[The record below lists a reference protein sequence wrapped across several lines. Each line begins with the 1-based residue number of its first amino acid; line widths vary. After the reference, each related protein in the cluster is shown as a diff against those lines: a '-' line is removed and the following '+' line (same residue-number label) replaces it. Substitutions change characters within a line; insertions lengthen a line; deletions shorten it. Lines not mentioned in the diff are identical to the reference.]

1 MRISASGVIFL
12 GLALCLAAPAA
23 AKPTEAQ
30 LDAIKSNCRSDF
42 MSNCW
47 GVKRGGIEA
56 MQCLKQHMSSL
67 SPGCQTAVK
76 AVQPPAPKPAEAPKP
91 AAAPEPVAA
100 PEPAA
105 PPKSATSPEAPK
117 EPEAET
123 KAAEPAPAAEA
134 AVEQEASEI
143 PESKEAATP
152 APPKEAAPQA
162 AETAPSPAAQ
172 SPNAAPAA
180 SDAPAA
186 GTAAPD
192 PAAAAPEAMPP
203 IVGFIPPR
211 KKLMVNRGCKDELNT
226 YCAGVDFGE
235 GRLLRCLWSN
245 KPSLSAQCQAAL
257 DKLTQ

>member
-76 AVQPPAPKPAEAPKP
+76 AVQPPAPKPAEATKP
-91 AAAPEPVAA
+91 AAAPEPAA
-100 PEPAA
+100 L
-105 PPKSATSPEAPK
+105 PKSAASPETPK

-134 AVEQEASEI
+134 AVEQEAA
-143 PESKEAATP
+143 ESSNTNETGKP
-152 APPKEAAPQA
+152 APKEAAPQA

-180 SDAPAA
+180 SDAPPA

-192 PAAAAPEAMPP
+192 PAAAAPETMPP